1 MCKHERLAK
10 IDTFWRCRDCGEIF
24 TEKPEGNVV
33 AKAKIEDAPKEV
45 DVAPAKK
52 APAKKP
58 AAKKG
63 AK

>member
-24 TEKPEGNVV
+24 NEPPKAVKAEKAEEI
-33 AKAKIEDAPKEV
+33 IEAEE
-45 DVAPAKK
+45 KK
-52 APAKKP
+52 PAKKP